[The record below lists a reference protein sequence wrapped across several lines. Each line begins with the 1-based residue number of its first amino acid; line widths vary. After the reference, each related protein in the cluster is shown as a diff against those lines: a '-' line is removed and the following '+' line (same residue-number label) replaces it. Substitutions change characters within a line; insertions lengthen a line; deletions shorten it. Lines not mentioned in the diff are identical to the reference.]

1 MHVDARKEIPSARY
15 VRLSWARRYW
25 HVAAHCVLFQRRAPP
40 LLVSRGLTL
49 VSLEPCDHP
58 HDDFPSRIQ
67 HSDSLYRHGD
77 LPLGGPAKGAARLSA
92 DGRLCGH
99 TWPHAAG
106 AQLPDVIP
114 VRAYARRCRSISA
127 PYARRKRLRITPAK
141 VGYDIAP
148 TSQIR
153 SCLLA
158 LSGRGQ
164 LGCDLSLRRPRLGL
178 RLVRA
183 LP

>member
-1 MHVDARKEIPSARY
+1 MIFLWVVQLK
-15 VRLSWARRYW
+15 V
-25 HVAAHCVLFQRRAPP
+25 
-40 LLVSRGLTL
+40 LLVSQQMGAYVVILGHML
-49 VSLEPCDHP
+49 QVLNSPMGSLC
-58 HDDFPSRIQ
+58 
-67 HSDSLYRHGD
+67 
-77 LPLGGPAKGAARLSA
+77 AR
-92 DGRLCGH
+92 
-99 TWPHAAG
+99 THAA
-106 AQLPDVIP
+106 AE
-114 VRAYARRCRSISA
+114 ASA

-164 LGCDLSLRRPRLGL
+164 MGCDLSLRRPRLGL